1 MLSGIGTI
9 VVAFLTLFKNL
20 LIPILK
26 IVAVIVIA
34 AFLVSWVAFIFAGY
48 FITPIIPA
56 ISPQPIISGYIGF
69 FSGVISLGIIPLV
82 MLIWLLFK
90 VIWGYKI
97 GARTRRAIFGVW
109 IVTLILFATTALFSA
124 KNYIHEFS
132 QSEVIIEETLSDK
145 PTVLTFDLSEDYYRT
160 ISHNMINIDFGDAY
174 FSREKIVM
182 QNVKI
187 DLLPTKSDVLSVVKT
202 SRATGHRQKDAEKNM
217 AQVKH
222 DMSFNNGTMVIPE
235 YSVISTDDQ
244 YRRQCI
250 EYSIKIPVGT
260 QITIKG
266 KTRTLNPADFIDEDI
281 SLDQKYIMTEKGLE
295 KVVSE

>member
-1 MLSGIGTI
+1 
-9 VVAFLTLFKNL
+9 VAFLTLFKNL

-26 IVAVIVIA
+26 IVAVVVIA

-48 FITPIIPA
+48 FVSPIIPA

-124 KNYIHEFS
+124 KNYINEYS
-132 QSEVIIEETLSDK
+132 QSEVIIEETLQDK
-145 PTVLTFDLSEDYYRT
+145 SSGLTFDLSSDYYGT
-160 ISHNMINIDFGDAY
+160 MSDHKVKMDFGNTY
-174 FSREKIVM
+174 FNRDRIVM
-182 QNVKI
+182 KNIKV
-187 DLLPTKSDVLSVVKT
+187 DLLPTKSEVFSVVKT
-202 SRATGHRQKDAEKNM
+202 CRATGHRQKEAEKNM
-217 AQVKH
+217 TQVKH
-222 DMSFNNGTMVIPE
+222 NMSFNDGVMVIPE

-250 EYSIKIPVGT
+250 EYSIKIPIGT
-260 QITIKG
+260 QITLQG

-281 SLDQKYIMTEKGLE
+281 TIDQKYIMTEKGLE
-295 KVVSE
+295 KMELE